1 MTNTQGTGTATPQEP
16 TSNTAPTEDSP
27 VAATTDVP
35 TVETDNKRTQGQFDK
50 LLDSNKRLFEANDN
64 LRKQLTTRALADEQF
79 APIKQQPI
87 PQQSIQEVSVADFVE
102 IDPQSGEKFIDDK
115 KLQARIQ
122 ELNEKASNAEQAVQ
136 KYIQAS
142 EDREIDRQNEVAF
155 KAYPELNPTSETHNK
170 KFHNQ
175 TRALIYDSLINPQ
188 DYGGKPLSFKAAADF
203 VKGGDDM
210 SVNEKNQQA
219 SASINKPE
227 GQTVAANTPTGEDAK
242 QQAAASIAG
251 GQPDTRDAL
260 AGSEELKELQ
270 QATRL
275 GNNEAL
281 ARRIANSDHILVK
294 EDDAGETT
302 S

>member
-16 TSNTAPTEDSP
+16 TSNTAPAEDSP

>member
-1 MTNTQGTGTATPQEP
+1 
-16 TSNTAPTEDSP
+16 